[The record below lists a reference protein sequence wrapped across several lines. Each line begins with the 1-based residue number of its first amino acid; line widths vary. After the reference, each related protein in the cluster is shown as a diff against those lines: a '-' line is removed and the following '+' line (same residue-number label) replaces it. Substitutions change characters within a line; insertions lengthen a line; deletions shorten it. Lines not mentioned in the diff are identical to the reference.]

1 MKILLNFLR
10 KQPDSHQ
17 SNCKKWSHGLQ
28 ILLILLFVFSAWA
41 CGFFTIQQRDSAVA
55 ESPAREEGEATGTFY
70 NSALLMGEVIS
81 KEEYDY
87 PVMVIAYPLSFSSD
101 PIQDYIIL
109 DHAGPFMMYVPEG
122 KYRLYAISDSNND
135 TFFEGSEVSGICNNG
150 EEILIRKGEVRKG
163 LRLVTDIKAAQKIQ
177 FPREFSFRDDIN
189 AITYLGKNGQ
199 VRKIYDEMFSLKNA
213 EVGLWKPSSFM
224 KAYGA
229 NIYFM
234 EKYDPEKIP
243 VLFVHGTQGSPQ
255 NWVYYWIR
263 LDRKRYQ
270 PWFFYYPA
278 GMHLSLASR
287 ILYENLISLKQ
298 QYGFDR
304 IALTAHSIGG
314 FVTRAMLIDP
324 EFRKELSFVKL
335 YVTFATPW
343 SGFDSADTAVR
354 FSLKKLPNWFDV
366 GTRSAFGKRIMRAR
380 LPESI
385 NYYLFYGKQDK
396 IAQGKAIDDRV
407 FAEAKGHFGF
417 DCDHETI
424 LSDRKVFEQFDR
436 ILGQEL

>member
-1 MKILLNFLR
+1 M
-10 KQPDSHQ
+10 
-17 SNCKKWSHGLQ
+17 
-28 ILLILLFVFSAWA
+28 WA
-41 CGFFTIQQRDSAVA
+41 CGFFHIQQRDSAVA
-55 ESPAREEGEATGTFY
+55 ENPVREEGETAGTIY
-70 NSALLMGEVIS
+70 NSALIMGEVIS
-81 KEEYDY
+81 REEYDY
-87 PVMVIAYPLSFSSD
+87 PVMVVAYPLSFSSD

-109 DHAGPFMMYVPEG
+109 DHAAPFTMYVPEG
-122 KYRLYAISDSNND
+122 KYRLYVISDSNND
-135 TFFEGSEVSGICNNG
+135 TFFEGSEVSGIFNNG

-163 LRLVTDIKAAQKIQ
+163 LRMETDIKAAHKIP

-189 AITYLGKNGQ
+189 AITYLGRNGQ

-243 VLFVHGTQGSPQ
+243 VLFVHGTEGSPQ

-287 ILYENLISLKQ
+287 ILHENLISLKQ
-298 QYGFDR
+298 QYGFGR
-304 IALTAHSIGG
+304 IALAAHSIGG

-324 EFRKELSFVKL
+324 EFRKDLSFVKL

-354 FSLKKLPNWFDV
+354 YSFKKLPNWFDV

-380 LPESI
+380 LPGSI
-385 NYYLFYGKQDK
+385 SYYLFYGKQDK
-396 IAQGKAIDDRV
+396 IAQGKAIDDRA
-407 FAEAKGHFGF
+407 FAEAKEHFAF

-424 LSDRKVFEQFDR
+424 LSDRKVFDQFDR
-436 ILGQEL
+436 ILGQELYDKAKTEGEGNVDN